1 MFLTEPLVLRSGSR
15 MSFFLLEN
23 NFRKNMQHV
32 FMLGMNSSHVY
43 LKCDLGWTPETSK
56 DHDSREGQCWLGQ
69 SNPAQKNL
77 LQ

>member
-1 MFLTEPLVLRSGSR
+1 
-15 MSFFLLEN
+15 
-23 NFRKNMQHV
+23 MQHV